1 MIMKT
6 AIRNIRRS
14 PYQALSAIFIV
25 SLTIFIVGIFSLVTV
40 ASQQILNNFE
50 TRPQIIAY
58 LKDGHTTEQVGGLI
72 SSLNTTEGVK
82 KAVYISKEDA
92 LKLYKESVGNDPV
105 LLGTV
110 TDWGIVT
117 ADILPA
123 SVEITATNPDAF
135 KSIAVTLEKSDI
147 VSVTPQGNKEIDY
160 PQDVITELTK
170 WTNAI
175 RIGGLA
181 LVIALT
187 LVAILTIMATISM
200 KISSRRFEI
209 STFKLMGAKNMYI
222 IKPYL
227 QESIVYGLIGSI
239 VGWLGCFIIV
249 LYSTPFLAPRIGSI
263 ISFPIPFTYILILFG
278 GMLVFGLLISFLSSL
293 FAATRFVNRSK

>member
-1 MIMKT
+1 MST
-6 AIRNIRRS
+6 AVKNIRRS

-25 SLTIFIVGIFSLVTV
+25 SLTIFIVGIFGLVTV
-40 ASQQILNNFE
+40 ASQVILNNFE
-50 TRPQIIAY
+50 TKPQIIAY
-58 LKDGHTTEQVGGLI
+58 LKDGHTTEQVGGLL
-72 SSLNTTEGVK
+72 SSLNSTAGVR
-82 KAVYISKEDA
+82 KAIYISKNDA
-92 LKLYKESVGNDPV
+92 LELYKKSVGNDPV

-123 SVEITATNPDAF
+123 SIEITAEKPDSF
-135 KSIAVTLEKSDI
+135 KNIAATLEKSDI
-147 VSVTPQGNKEIDY
+147 ISVTPSGKKEIDF

-175 RIGGLA
+175 RTGGLV

-187 LVAILTIMATISM
+187 LVAILTIMTIISM

-209 STFKLMGAKNMYI
+209 STFKLMGAKNLYI

-227 QESIVYGLIGSI
+227 QESVIYGIIGSI
-239 VGWLGCFIIV
+239 VGWLGCLVTI

-263 ISFPIPFTYILILFG
+263 ISFPVPLLTMLILFG
-278 GMLVFGLLISFLSSL
+278 ALVVFGLIISFLSSL

>member
-1 MIMKT
+1 MNT
-6 AIRNIRRS
+6 ALKNIRRS

-25 SLTIFIVGIFSLVTV
+25 SLTIFIVGIFSLVTF
-40 ASQQILNNFE
+40 ASQEILNNFE
-50 TRPQIIAY
+50 TKPQIIAY
-58 LKDGHTTEQVGGLI
+58 LKDGHTTEQVGGLL
-72 SSLNTTEGVK
+72 SSLNNTPGVK
-82 KAVYISKEDA
+82 KAVYISKDDA
-92 LKLYKESVGNDPV
+92 LELYKKSVGNDPV

-123 SVEITATNPDAF
+123 SIEITATNPDSF
-135 KSIAVTLEKSDI
+135 KTIAATLEKSDI
-147 VSVTPQGNKEIDY
+147 VSITPQGNKEIDY
-160 PQDVITELTK
+160 PQDVISELTK

-175 RIGGLA
+175 RIGGLV

-187 LVAILTIMATISM
+187 IVAILTIMTIISM

-209 STFKLMGAKNMYI
+209 RTFKLMGAKNFYI

-227 QESIVYGLIGSI
+227 QESIIYGLSGAFL
-239 VGWLGCFIIV
+239 GWLGCFVTI
-249 LYSTPFLAPRIGSI
+249 LYSTPFLAPRVGSI
-263 ISFPIPFTYILILFG
+263 ITFPVPFIIFAILFG
-278 GMLVFGLLISFLSSL
+278 ALVLFGLIISFISSL

>member
-1 MIMKT
+1 MNT
-6 AIRNIRRS
+6 ALKNIRRS

-25 SLTIFIVGIFSLVTV
+25 SLTLFIVGIFGLVTA
-40 ASQQILNNFE
+40 ASQVILNTFE
-50 TRPQIIAY
+50 TKPQIIAY
-58 LKDGHTTEQVGGLI
+58 LKDGHTTEQVGGLL
-72 SSLNTTEGVK
+72 SSLNNTPGVK
-82 KAVYISKEDA
+82 NAVYISKQQA
-92 LKLYKESVGNDPV
+92 LELYKKSVGNDPV

-123 SVEITATNPDAF
+123 SIEITAQNPESF
-135 KSIAVTLEKSDI
+135 KNIAATLEKSDI
-147 VSVTPQGNKEIDY
+147 ISVTPQGKKEIDY

-175 RIGGLA
+175 RIGGLV

-187 LVAILTIMATISM
+187 LVAILTIMTIISM
-200 KISSRRFEI
+200 KISSRRQEI
-209 STFKLMGAKNMYI
+209 STFKLIGARNYYI

-227 QESIVYGLIGSI
+227 QESVIYGLAGAFI
-239 VGWLGCFIIV
+239 GWLGCFVTI

-263 ISFPIPFTYILILFG
+263 ITFPIPFVFMLILLG
-278 GMLVFGLLISFLSSL
+278 SLLIFGLLISFLSSL

>member
-1 MIMKT
+1 MNT
-6 AIRNIRRS
+6 ALKNIRRS
-14 PYQALSAIFIV
+14 PYQALSTIFIV
-25 SLTIFIVGIFSLVTV
+25 SLTMFIVGVFALVTF
-40 ASQQILNNFE
+40 ASQEILNNFE
-50 TRPQIIAY
+50 TKPQIIAY
-58 LKDGHTTEQVGGLI
+58 LKDGHTTEQVGGLL
-72 SSLNTTEGVK
+72 SSLNSTEGVK
-82 KAVYISKEDA
+82 NVIYISKDDA
-92 LKLYKESVGNDPV
+92 LELYKKSVGNDPV

-123 SVEITATNPDAF
+123 SVEITAQNPESF
-135 KSIAVTLEKSDI
+135 KNIAATLEKSDI
-147 VSVTPQGNKEIDY
+147 ISVTPQGKKEIDY
-160 PQDVITELTK
+160 PQDVISELTK

-175 RIGGLA
+175 RIGGLV

-187 LVAILTIMATISM
+187 LVAILTIMTIISM

-209 STFKLMGAKNMYI
+209 STFKLMGAKNFYI

-227 QESIVYGLIGSI
+227 QESVIYGLVGAFI
-239 VGWLGCFIIV
+239 GWLGCFVTI

-263 ISFPIPFTYILILFG
+263 IPFPVSLLTFAILFG
-278 GMLVFGLLISFLSSL
+278 ALIVFGLTISFISSL